1 MYKSLL
7 GIECPGCGM
16 QRSFIEMLRGNFL
29 DSLALYPALIPSMFM
44 IMFLIIHLIFKLQ
57 WGAIMLKFLFL
68 MNALIIVLHY
78 IYRILT

>member
-16 QRSFIEMLRGNFL
+16 QRSFIEMLKGDFIA
-29 DSLALYPALIPSMFM
+29 SLALYPALLPSMFM
-44 IMFLIIHLIFKLQ
+44 IVLLIIHLIFKLQ
-57 WGAIMLKFLFL
+57 RGAAMLKILFL

>member
-7 GIECPGCGM
+7 GLECPGCGM
-16 QRSFIEMLRGNFL
+16 QRSFIEILKGEFL
-29 DSLALYPALIPSMFM
+29 NSLALYPALLPSMLL
-44 IMFLIIHLIFKLQ
+44 IALLIIHLIFKLER
-57 WGAIMLKFLFL
+57 GAAMLKILFL